1 MVVNSYIPV
10 DLKDCLE
17 ELERDNYWLFAG
29 GTDLMIR
36 KRQWQGAS
44 RKFKSPVM
52 FINDLEELNGITC
65 DEDYIY
71 IKACN
76 SLLDVYKS
84 PLVPEILKKAVFT
97 MGNPAIRNMAT
108 IGGNVANAA
117 KVGDTIPV
125 LFLLDGKLELKSKN
139 DNRLIKISDFIK
151 GKYDTDLRKDELL
164 YQIIIPNKF
173 FQVNYFNKLGTR
185 HGDILSKLSVSSVL
199 TIEENIIKDFRVA
212 FGAIND
218 KPLRDRFI
226 EEKLI
231 NKEISQGQSLIY
243 TIIQDYRTLLHGE
256 TDKRS
261 TRRYRE
267 ETAIKILHN
276 YLKEELYE

>member
-1 MVVNSYIPV
+1 MGVDSYIPV

-17 ELERDNYWLFAG
+17 ELATENYWLFAG

-36 KRQWQGAS
+36 KRQWHGAS
-44 RKFKSPVM
+44 RKFQAPVM
-52 FINDLEELNGITC
+52 FINDLADLNGITA
-65 DEDYIY
+65 DEDYVY

-76 SLLDVYKS
+76 SLLEVYNN
-84 PLVPEILKKAVFT
+84 PLVPEILKKAVIT
-97 MGNPAIRNMAT
+97 MANPAIRNMAT
-108 IGGNVANAA
+108 IGGNIANAA
-117 KVGDTIPV
+117 KVGDTLPV
-125 LFLLDGKLELKSKN
+125 LFLLDAKIELRSKN
-139 DNRLIKISDFIK
+139 DRRIEKISDFIK
-151 GKYDTDLRKDELL
+151 GKYDTDLRKGELL
-164 YQIIIPNKF
+164 YQIIIPNKNF
-173 FQVNYFNKLGTR
+173 EVSYFHKLGTR
-185 HGDILSKLSVSSVL
+185 HGDILSKLSISSVL
-199 TIEENIIKDFRVA
+199 TIKDHVIKDFRVV

-226 EEKLI
+226 EEKII

-243 TIIQDYRTLLHGE
+243 TLIEDYRVLLHGE